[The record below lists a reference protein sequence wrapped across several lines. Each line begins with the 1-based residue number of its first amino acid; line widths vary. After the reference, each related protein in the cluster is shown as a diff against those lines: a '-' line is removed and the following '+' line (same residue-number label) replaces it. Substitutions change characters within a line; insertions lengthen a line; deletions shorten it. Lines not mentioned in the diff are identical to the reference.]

1 MEADWEEAK
10 DSPPER
16 ALVPPLGASG
26 RPMPHPAGT
35 GRATEGE
42 VEDWGGGGYPFCFF
56 IRVGGGVLPTCH
68 PYPRQS
74 HMEEE
79 QSVPTYLFMHLP
91 ASLMFSFSVPQRC
104 GSGTWGE
111 GPQGICDSPPP
122 WSDLI
127 LGSPGFSTASA
138 SLKPECQGLLPS
150 NRRWGGGPVFILG
163 G

>member
-42 VEDWGGGGYPFCFF
+42 VEDWRGGAYPFCFF

-79 QSVPTYLFMHLP
+79 QSVPLTCSCTSLPPSCFHLVSP
-91 ASLMFSFSVPQRC
+91 RGVGLGPGGKVP
-104 GSGTWGE
+104 G
-111 GPQGICDSPPP
+111 
-122 WSDLI
+122 DL
-127 LGSPGFSTASA
+127 
-138 SLKPECQGLLPS
+138 
-150 NRRWGGGPVFILG
+150 
-163 G
+163 